1 MAWFRL
7 HPRSAPWTGCA
18 DMADY
23 GHTRITATGPLPDR
37 AALLAHV
44 RATARDGFDFTLSG
58 LVAPDPVFDDLV
70 RWAELTATE
79 DAVVLSVSIRWGLDA
94 LGIARLLATRFPAL
108 RIVGVFL
115 AEQDL
120 FAFNALAFA
129 DGKLAYDAHF
139 IDEFSFVVPGPA
151 RYHSSFFERTPD
163 RSQAAREHLT
173 PAALE
178 SLAAQPPAV
187 AGWRR
192 SEEDAPGCV
201 TYCQPG
207 TADTAGCV
215 LVLHGD
221 GLTLLHD
228 LDPYGGYG
236 RAEPLDPATVGAR
249 LPELAT
255 AIERHRQEYTADL
268 AATRQ
273 RVQLAEDDKEN
284 IPF

>member
-1 MAWFRL
+1 M
-7 HPRSAPWTGCA
+7 SN
-18 DMADY
+18 Y
-23 GHTRITATGPLPDR
+23 GHTRITATGPQPDR

-44 RATARDGFDFTLSG
+44 RATARDGLDFTLSG
-58 LVAPDPVFDDLV
+58 LFAPGVASNDLV

-79 DAVVLSVSIRWGLDA
+79 DTVVLSVGIRWDLDA
-94 LGIARLLATRFPAL
+94 LGLARLLATRFPAL
-108 RIVGVFL
+108 RIAGVFV

-120 FAFNALAFA
+120 FAFDALAFA
-129 DGKLAYDAHF
+129 DGKLAYDAQF
-139 IDEFSFVVPGPA
+139 IGEFSFAVPGEA
-151 RYHSSFFERTPD
+151 RHHGVSFRHGVFFERTPD
-163 RSQAAREHLT
+163 RSQAAREHLS
-173 PAALE
+173 PAALAG
-178 SLAAQPPAV
+178 LAAQPPAV
-187 AGWRR
+187 AGWRW

-207 TADTAGCV
+207 TADTAGRA

-255 AIERHRQEYTADL
+255 AIERHRQDH
-268 AATRQ
+268 AANFAAIRQ
-273 RVQLAEDDKEN
+273 RVQRNGGDEEDV
-284 IPF
+284 PF

>member
-1 MAWFRL
+1 
-7 HPRSAPWTGCA
+7 
-18 DMADY
+18 MADY
-23 GHTRITATGPLPDR
+23 GHTRITATGPQPDR

-44 RATARDGFDFTLSG
+44 RATACDGFDFTLSG
-58 LVAPDPVFDDLV
+58 LFAPKAVFDNLV

-79 DAVVLSVSIRWGLDA
+79 DTVVLSVGIRWELDTLSLA
-94 LGIARLLATRFPAL
+94 PLLATRFPAL
-108 RIVGVFL
+108 RIAGVFV

-120 FAFNALAFA
+120 FAFRALAFA
-129 DGKLAYDAHF
+129 DGKLAYDAQF

-151 RYHSSFFERTPD
+151 RHHSVFFERTPD

-207 TADTAGCV
+207 TADTAGCA

-236 RAEPLDPATVGAR
+236 HAEPLDPATFAAR

-255 AIERHRQEYTADL
+255 EIERHRQEYATDL
-268 AATRQ
+268 AAIRQ
-273 RVQLAEDDKEN
+273 RVRLAEDDEEN

>member
-1 MAWFRL
+1 MAN
-7 HPRSAPWTGCA
+7 
-18 DMADY
+18 Y
-23 GHTRITATGPLPDR
+23 GHTRITATGPQLDR

-44 RATARDGFDFTLSG
+44 QATACDGFDFTLSC
-58 LVAPDPVFDDLV
+58 LFAPDVASDDLV

-79 DAVVLSVSIRWGLDA
+79 DTVVLSVGIRWDQDA
-94 LGIARLLATRFPAL
+94 LGLARLLATRFPAL
-108 RIVGVFL
+108 RIAGTFV

-120 FAFNALAFA
+120 FAFDALAFA

-139 IDEFSFVVPGPA
+139 IGEFSFAMPGEA
-151 RYHSSFFERTPD
+151 RHHGVFFERTPD
-163 RSQAAREHLT
+163 RSKAAREHLS

-178 SLAAQPPAV
+178 DLAAQPPAV
-187 AGWRR
+187 AGWCR
-192 SEEDAPGCV
+192 SEEDAPGCL

-207 TADTAGCV
+207 TADTAGRA

-255 AIERHRQEYTADL
+255 AIERHRQDH
-268 AATRQ
+268 AANFAAIRQ
-273 RVQLAEDDKEN
+273 RMQRNGDGEEDV
-284 IPF
+284 PF

>member
-1 MAWFRL
+1 MA
-7 HPRSAPWTGCA
+7 S
-18 DMADY
+18 Y
-23 GHTRITATGPLPDR
+23 GHTRIKATGPQQDR

-44 RATARDGFDFTLSG
+44 RATACDGFDFTLSG
-58 LVAPDPVFDDLV
+58 LFVPDVVSDDLV

-79 DAVVLSVSIRWGLDA
+79 DTVVLSVGIRWKLDA
-94 LGIARLLATRFPAL
+94 LGLARLLATRFPAL
-108 RIVGVFL
+108 RIAGAFV

-120 FAFNALAFA
+120 FAFDALAFA
-129 DGKLAYDAHF
+129 DGTLVYHARF
-139 IDEFSFVVPGPA
+139 VDEFSFAVPSEA
-151 RYHSSFFERTPD
+151 RRHGVFFERTPD
-163 RSQAAREHLT
+163 RSQAAREHFS

-178 SLAAQPPAV
+178 DLAAQLPVV

-192 SEEDAPGCV
+192 SEEDGPGYV

-207 TADTAGCV
+207 VADTAGRA

-236 RAEPLDPATVGAR
+236 RAEPLDPATVGVR

-255 AIERHRQEYTADL
+255 AIGRHRQEHAADL
-268 AATRQ
+268 AAIRQ
-273 RVQLAEDDKEN
+273 RVQRNGNDEHDV
-284 IPF
+284 PF

>member
-1 MAWFRL
+1 
-7 HPRSAPWTGCA
+7 
-18 DMADY
+18 MADY
-23 GHTRITATGPLPDR
+23 GHTRITATGPQPDR

-44 RATARDGFDFTLSG
+44 RATACDGFDFTLSD
-58 LVAPDPVFDDLV
+58 LFAPDAASDDLV

-79 DAVVLSVSIRWGLDA
+79 DTVVLSVGIWWGLDA
-94 LGIARLLATRFPAL
+94 LGLARLLATRFPAL
-108 RIVGVFL
+108 RIAGAFV

-120 FAFNALAFA
+120 FAFRALAFA
-129 DGKLAYDAHF
+129 DGKLAYDAQF
-139 IDEFSFVVPGPA
+139 IDEFSFVVPGLA
-151 RYHSSFFERTPD
+151 RYHSVFFERTPD

-178 SLAAQPPAV
+178 ELAAQPPAV

-207 TADTAGCV
+207 TADTAGCA

-221 GLTLLHD
+221 RLTLLHD

-255 AIERHRQEYTADL
+255 AIERHRQEYATNL
-268 AATRQ
+268 TATRQ
-273 RVQLAEDDKEN
+273 RLQLAEDDEEDV
-284 IPF
+284 PF

>member
-1 MAWFRL
+1 M
-7 HPRSAPWTGCA
+7 GCA

-58 LVAPDPVFDDLV
+58 LFAPAPAFDDLV

-79 DAVVLSVSIRWGLDA
+79 DTVVLSIGIRWDHDA

-108 RIVGVFL
+108 RIAGVFV

-151 RYHSSFFERTPD
+151 RYHRNFFERSAD
-163 RSQAAREHLT
+163 RTQAAREHLT
-173 PAALE
+173 TAALD

-192 SEEDAPGCV
+192 SEEDGPGCV
-201 TYCQPG
+201 TYCKPG
-207 TADTAGCV
+207 TADTAGCAV
-215 LVLHGD
+215 VLHGD

-228 LDPYGGYG
+228 LDLYGGYG
-236 RAEPLDPATVGAR
+236 RAEPLDPATFAAR
-249 LPELAT
+249 LPELAP
-255 AIERHRQEYTADL
+255 AIERHRQEYATDFAAVCQSLRL
-268 AATRQ
+268 AKGGE
-273 RVQLAEDDKEN
+273 ED

>member
-1 MAWFRL
+1 M
-7 HPRSAPWTGCA
+7 GCA

-23 GHTRITATGPLPDR
+23 GYTRITATGPLPDR

-58 LVAPDPVFDDLV
+58 LFAPDPAFDDLV

-79 DAVVLSVSIRWGLDA
+79 DTVVLSIGIRWDHDA
-94 LGIARLLATRFPAL
+94 LDIARLLATRFPAL
-108 RIVGVFL
+108 RIAGVFV

-151 RYHSSFFERTPD
+151 RHHSNFFERTAD

-173 PAALE
+173 TAALD

-192 SEEDAPGCV
+192 SEEDGPGCV

-207 TADTAGCV
+207 TADTAGCAV
-215 LVLHGD
+215 VLHGD

-236 RAEPLDPATVGAR
+236 RAEPLDPATVAAR

-255 AIERHRQEYTADL
+255 AIERHRQEYATDFAAVCQSLRL
-268 AATRQ
+268 AKGGE
-273 RVQLAEDDKEN
+273 ED